1 MRNNNDEYMSEEEQP
16 QRQRFSVTIVWSQ
29 GKDEMVSPEE
39 IRDIIQES
47 LLDTDRGVTVD
58 VNEVTEPTY

>member
-16 QRQRFSVTIVWSQ
+16 QRQQFSVTIVWSQ
-29 GKDEMVSPEE
+29 SNGEMVSPEE

-47 LLDTDRGVTVD
+47 LLNIDHGVTVD
-58 VNEVTEPTY
+58 VNEVTAPTY